1 MMLELAREIQ
11 EMIQGEAQGAIS
23 SGWADLTIDE
33 GEIGPSIHLEP
44 VKLASAPL
52 ELYFDSTEL
61 VICSPGRKGMTCEFF
76 SDSEETIKAQVRALA
91 AAVVAGTYVERLR
104 DGTSE
109 LLAEWPGPE
118 GKEEAIREALISSG
132 AGGGELTTIV
142 YEPY

>member
-1 MMLELAREIQ
+1 MLELAREIQ
-11 EMIQGEAQGAIS
+11 EMIQGEAQEAIS

-33 GEIGPSIHLEP
+33 GEIGPSVHLEP

-52 ELYFDSTEL
+52 EIYFDSNEL
-61 VICSPGRKGMTCEFF
+61 VICSPGRKGMSCEFF
-76 SDSEETIKAQVRALA
+76 SDDEEKIKAQVRALA
-91 AAVVAGTYVERLR
+91 AAVVAGSYVERLR

-109 LLAEWPGPE
+109 LHAEWPGPE

-132 AGGGELTTIV
+132 AGGGELTVIA

>member
-1 MMLELAREIQ
+1 MLELAREIQ
-11 EMIQGEAQGAIS
+11 ELIQVEAREAIS

-33 GEIGPSIHLEP
+33 GEIGPSVHLEP

-52 ELYFDSTEL
+52 EIYFDSNEL
-61 VICSPGRKGMTCEFF
+61 VICSPGRKGMSCEFF
-76 SDSEETIKAQVRALA
+76 SDSEEKIKAQVRALA
-91 AAVVAGTYVERLR
+91 AAVVAGSYVERLR

-118 GKEEAIREALISSG
+118 GTEEAIREALISSG
-132 AGGGELTTIV
+132 AGGGELTTIS

>member
-1 MMLELAREIQ
+1 MLELAREIQ
-11 EMIQGEAQGAIS
+11 EMIQGEAQEAIS

-33 GEIGPSIHLEP
+33 GEIGPSVHLEP

-52 ELYFDSTEL
+52 EIYFDSNEL
-61 VICSPGRKGMTCEFF
+61 VICSPGRKGMSCEFF
-76 SDSEETIKAQVRALA
+76 SDDEEKIKAQVRALA
-91 AAVVAGTYVERLR
+91 AAVVAGSYVERLR

-132 AGGGELTTIV
+132 AGGGELSTIA

>member
-1 MMLELAREIQ
+1 MLELVREIQ
-11 EMIQGEAQGAIS
+11 EMIQREAREAIS

-52 ELYFDSTEL
+52 EIYFDSSEL
-61 VICSPGRKGMTCEFF
+61 VICSPGRKGMSCEFF
-76 SDSEETIKAQVRALA
+76 SDSEEKIKTQVRVLA
-91 AAVVAGTYVERLR
+91 AAVVAGSYVEQLR

-109 LLAEWPGPE
+109 LHAEWPGPE
-118 GKEEAIREALISSG
+118 GTEEAIREALISSG
-132 AGGGELTTIV
+132 AGGGELTVIS

>member
-1 MMLELAREIQ
+1 MLELAREIQ
-11 EMIQGEAQGAIS
+11 EMVQREAREAIA

-33 GEIGPSIHLEP
+33 GEVGPSVHLEP

-52 ELYFDSTEL
+52 EIYFDSTEL
-61 VICSPGRKGMTCEFF
+61 VICSPGRKGMSCEFF
-76 SDSEETIKAQVRALA
+76 ADEEEKIKARVRALA
-91 AAVVAGTYVERLR
+91 AAVVAGSYVERLR

-118 GKEEAIREALISSG
+118 GTEEAIREALISSG
-132 AGGGELTTIV
+132 AGGGELTVIA